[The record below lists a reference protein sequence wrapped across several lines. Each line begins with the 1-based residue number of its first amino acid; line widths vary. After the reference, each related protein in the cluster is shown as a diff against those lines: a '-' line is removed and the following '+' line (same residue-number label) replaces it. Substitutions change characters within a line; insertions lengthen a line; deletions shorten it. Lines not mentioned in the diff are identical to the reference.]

1 MKDAKITWC
10 ENVLLVDADYLDRTA
25 FDLIVNF
32 ERMINRPLPPAD
44 LCRWVDCVAL
54 DSGMQPG
61 EQATQV
67 IFLHAKDKTALEHFR
82 PSLFGTE
89 LDGVAFRDNL
99 GEFVF
104 QSFPVEEIVKGDT
117 FFLQSL
123 EMLTVA
129 SEVKRIMVVADMDSY
144 GDAVR
149 NIAAKA
155 EDKDIT
161 LFAMQPL
168 AGRGFSQ
175 EILGYSLMSA
185 LGIRGDELN

>member
-1 MKDAKITWC
+1 MKEGKITWC

-54 DSGMQPG
+54 DGGMQPG
-61 EQATQV
+61 EQSTQV
-67 IFLHAKDKTALEHFR
+67 VFLHAKDKTALEHFR

-104 QSFPVEEIVKGDT
+104 QSFPVEEIVKGGYV
-117 FFLQSL
+117 LSP
-123 EMLTVA
+123 VA
-129 SEVKRIMVVADMDSY
+129 RDADRGLGSEAYHGGGRY
-144 GDAVR
+144 GQLWR
-149 NIAAKA
+149 C
-155 EDKDIT
+155 
-161 LFAMQPL
+161 
-168 AGRGFSQ
+168 GQ
-175 EILGYSLMSA
+175 EHSG
-185 LGIRGDELN
+185 

>member
-61 EQATQV
+61 EQSTQV
-67 IFLHAKDKTALEHFR
+67 VFLHAKDKTALEHFR
-82 PSLFGTE
+82 PSQFGTE

-155 EDKDIT
+155 EGKDIT

>member
-61 EQATQV
+61 EQSTQV
-67 IFLHAKDKTALEHFR
+67 VFLHAKDKTTLEHFR
-82 PSLFGTE
+82 PSQFGTE